1 MANNIRCC
9 QMGGKKSFLEQKQS
23 KGHQSEI
30 GRRPV
35 DKSALYGRTTRQR
48 FKDIEVQQQSW
59 TSELNNNI
67 RRDAYQNNKMR
78 TQ

>member
-9 QMGGKKSFLEQKQS
+9 QMGGNKAFWSKNTQKDIRVRLE
-23 KGHQSEI
+23 GDLWI
-30 GRRPV
+30 
-35 DKSALYGRTTRQR
+35 KSALYGCTTRQR
-48 FKDIEVQQQSW
+48 FMDIEVQQQSW
-59 TSELNNNI
+59 TSELNNDI